1 MAARAVDELF
11 DMIDADGQGTI
22 DLKELH
28 TAIRPAAL
36 KHTSAVPVAAVCVR
50 QPPFPRKGYRPV
62 RAVLVPPP
70 VPPPLDPFGTLAASA
85 PTLECPSQGAPGP
98 SAPASAPAPAIDEPD
113 DELNS
118 GAVNTR
124 ISLQNRQV
132 ALSIQNRQ
140 VALPKPALDGGGT
153 SVAHGGARSHAASA
167 AQLTMI
173 PAPARPSTVDL
184 MGFGRGGSGGLGMSQ
199 SMPSLMVPMAA
210 RAQSA
215 PPVRYKEPPPTIN
228 PYSVPKT
235 RPAIEAFL
243 SRPASPALLLGRAP
257 DLKALVSDP
266 PDARVM
272 RSPLSLRQLR
282 RPDVQVEWFRQY
294 TADSTSLASTRRVLK
309 VL

>member
-1 MAARAVDELF
+1 
-11 DMIDADGQGTI
+11 
-22 DLKELH
+22 
-28 TAIRPAAL
+28 
-36 KHTSAVPVAAVCVR
+36 
-50 QPPFPRKGYRPV
+50 
-62 RAVLVPPP
+62 
-70 VPPPLDPFGTLAASA
+70 
-85 PTLECPSQGAPGP
+85 
-98 SAPASAPAPAIDEPD
+98 
-113 DELNS
+113 
-118 GAVNTR
+118 
-124 ISLQNRQV
+124 
-132 ALSIQNRQ
+132 
-140 VALPKPALDGGGT
+140 
-153 SVAHGGARSHAASA
+153 
-167 AQLTMI
+167 
-173 PAPARPSTVDL
+173 

-272 RSPLSLRQLR
+272 RSPLGLRQLR

-294 TADSTSLASTRRVLK
+294 TADSTSLGSTRRVLK